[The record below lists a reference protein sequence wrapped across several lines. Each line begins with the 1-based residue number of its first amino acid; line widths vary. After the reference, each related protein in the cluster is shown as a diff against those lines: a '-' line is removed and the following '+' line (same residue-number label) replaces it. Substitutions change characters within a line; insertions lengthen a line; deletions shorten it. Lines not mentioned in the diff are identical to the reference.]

1 MLQLAPLPQK
11 VLDPEKIDLFYPWPE
26 KVWLRANMV
35 QSLDSAIVDQNGT
48 TKNLSGEIDKKV
60 FRTLRQLCD
69 VVIIGSNTAQKSPY
83 QDFKI
88 SEKHQIIRK
97 RLRMPEKPRLAVI
110 SNNLNISKEFFK
122 DWRESNQVL
131 LYTHQNNEPN
141 IKPFIGL
148 AEIVYCGQRQINL
161 KSVKQDLVRRSFKRI
176 LCEGGPS
183 LLHSL
188 LKENLVDEI
197 DLTIETKILNTPD
210 SLTLVNGEVFK
221 PFIKLLPHQLIQHEK
236 TLLLR
241 YLVQG
246 HRF

>member
-35 QSLDSAIVDQNGT
+35 QSLDSVIVDQNGT

-97 RLRMPEKPRLAVI
+97 RLRMPEKPRLAII
-110 SNNLNISKEFFK
+110 SNNLNITFLGVIFVSSKSSLFTPSK
-122 DWRESNQVL
+122 ISSPSSIL
-131 LYTHQNNEPN
+131 PPNNDQELANDTPLDLCPN
-141 IKPFIGL
+141 KKLFELMSINKTPPYNFLFI
-148 AEIVYCGQRQINL
+148 ITKNSRIDRTSRFTSINN
-161 KSVKQDLVRRSFKRI
+161 F
-176 LCEGGPS
+176 
-183 LLHSL
+183 
-188 LKENLVDEI
+188 
-197 DLTIETKILNTPD
+197 
-210 SLTLVNGEVFK
+210 
-221 PFIKLLPHQLIQHEK
+221 
-236 TLLLR
+236 
-241 YLVQG
+241 
-246 HRF
+246 